1 MEYKL
6 NYKKRP
12 VRNLIVIDKSLFTK
26 TFNKVIKFSCFSW
39 GGTDNII
46 IPSKNGVIDKG
57 WIDISRFL
65 LPDSCIIV
73 SNKNNSYKLKS
84 QINKYIGDISFSIW
98 KDTLVED
105 YLEHGSVHYKTIPL
119 FAHLRYKYQFA
130 NINPSIDLFNY
141 NFNKNS
147 KWNSYNSFLIAS
159 FGVVSKNLGEYIDD
173 LFGMQIFDLSDTDFE
188 SYLKKY
194 EYAIKLISPVTL
206 STYGLRRAQKFTFPG
221 SSLIGTGTN
230 VLNVVVADESNF
242 IDSICLRWNYNRYF
256 DVKTSFIIL
265 PRNSFSSK
273 NKREM
278 LNTFIK
284 NNFSGK
290 NIIEVL
296 ALNYNPS
303 RSRTLKTAINK
314 LDNIKCKR
322 VYHRLTSN
330 LFGYKSYLSEGQ
342 RDSIS
347 VLRRDNIIGFNI
359 PSIKNCNEGSN
370 QAWSVDC
377 ELKGIGNAN
386 GYIVPYSAK
395 YIKDYFGKGIQL
407 NADNILSANVNRDS
421 NYLTII
427 ERSVK
432 EIYQNTFR
440 GSGYSIKGSHLTSK
454 MSSIIRLI
462 GSIEHSYIFTEKPF
476 RQLIRKQLK
485 MDNRDSF
492 SIEPINF
499 LEITKMYNDPITRS
513 AFLKD
518 MITQKIFSRYV
529 KAECPFCTFKNWFPL
544 NKISEYVFCDGC
556 YEEFLFPIGKID
568 ANYRLNQ
575 LFRESFDNNGVIPI
589 LLTLYKL
596 KKLCRESFLYTTGLL
611 IYKDKKV
618 VTDIDIACI
627 CDGKMILVECKDFE
641 KAPKDQDLKLSLKQV
656 ENLKIIG
663 NKINCDGIVL
673 SSLVDPNSSIHNKLL
688 KWTRNHKSRPP
699 INILDGGELI
709 PMSYN
714 KIPNDY
720 RAITTINEL
729 VQTNQKP
736 EKYYI

>member
-6 NYKKRP
+6 YYKKRP
-12 VRNLIVIDKSLFTK
+12 VRNLIVIDRDLFTK
-26 TFNKVIKFSCFSW
+26 TFNQVIKFSCFSW
-39 GGTDNII
+39 GGSDNII
-46 IPSKNGVIDKG
+46 IPSKNGVIDDG
-57 WIDISRFL
+57 WIDICRFL

-73 SNKNNSYKLKS
+73 SKNKSDKLKL
-84 QINKYIGDISFSIW
+84 QINKYIGDISFYIW
-98 KDTLVED
+98 KDTLVND
-105 YLEHGSVHYKTIPL
+105 YLEYGSVHYKTIPL
-119 FAHLRYKYQFA
+119 FAHLRHKYQFA

-141 NFNKNS
+141 NFNKNN
-147 KWNSYNSFLIAS
+147 KWNLYNSFLLAS
-159 FGVVSKNLGEYIDD
+159 FGAVSKNLYEYIDD

-188 SYLKKY
+188 SYLKKS
-194 EYAIKLISPVTL
+194 EYAIKLISPVIL
-206 STYGLRRAQKFTFPG
+206 STYGLRRAQKFTYPG
-221 SSLIGTGTN
+221 SSLIGAGTN
-230 VLNVVVADESNF
+230 VLNVIVADEANF
-242 IDSICLRWNYNRYF
+242 IDSVCLRWNYNRYF
-256 DVKTSFIIL
+256 DVKTSFLIL

-273 NKREM
+273 KKREI

-284 NNFSGK
+284 NNYSGK
-290 NIIEVL
+290 NIIEAF
-296 ALNYNPS
+296 ALNYNTS
-303 RSRTLKTAINK
+303 RARALKTAINK
-314 LDNIKCKR
+314 LDNIKCKH

-330 LFGYKSYLSEGQ
+330 LFGYKSYLSEG
-342 RDSIS
+342 RIDSIS
-347 VLRRDNIIGFNI
+347 VVSRDNIISFNI

-377 ELKGIGNAN
+377 ELKGMGNAN
-386 GYIVPYSAK
+386 GYIVPYRAK
-395 YIKDYFGKGIQL
+395 YSKDYFGKGIQI
-407 NADNILSANVNRDS
+407 NADNILSANANRDS

-440 GSGYSIKGSHLTSK
+440 DSGYSIKESHLTSK
-454 MSSIIRLI
+454 ISSIIRLI
-462 GSIEHSYIFTEKPF
+462 GSIEHAYIFTEKPF

-485 MDNRDSF
+485 MDNRDTF
-492 SIEPINF
+492 SIEPIHF
-499 LEITKMYNDPITRS
+499 VEIIKMYNDHITRG

-556 YEEFLFPIGKID
+556 YEEFLFPIGTID
-568 ANYRLNQ
+568 AHYRLNQ

-596 KKLCRESFLYTTGLL
+596 KKLCKESFLYTTGLL
-611 IYKDKKV
+611 IYKDEKV

-641 KAPKDQDLKLSLKQV
+641 KAPKDQDLDVSLKQV

-663 NKINCDGIVL
+663 NKIDCDGIIL
-673 SSLVDPNSSIHNKLL
+673 SSLVDPNSSVHSKLL
-688 KWTRNHKSRPP
+688 KWARNHKSRPP

-709 PMSYN
+709 SNSYN
-714 KIPNDY
+714 KLPNDY
-720 RAITTINEL
+720 RGITNINQL
-729 VQTNQKP
+729 VDTSQKP
-736 EKYYI
+736 KKYFI